1 MVPRVFDNDDG
12 WILSAHE
19 GEGPLTPVRPL
30 SPTSSTRALDPTHP
44 GAHSTRPPQ
53 DMIWEQSIGPREGT
67 PIDTFLWSVAGNE
80 VYLYATEV
88 GEQFGDGHDP
98 ATFEPADAL
107 RYSNLRYLQDNH
119 GGALEVYIQL
129 AHRAGMRFMPS
140 YRMNQ
145 HYGAVPSPPANT
157 NAAVG
162 HSDMRRNRPDLRLG
176 RPGEQC
182 APTATT
188 QAGFTL
194 HPGLGADQAVAGQH
208 RVGAADGP

>member
-1 MVPRVFDNDDG
+1 
-12 WILSAHE
+12 
-19 GEGPLTPVRPL
+19 
-30 SPTSSTRALDPTHP
+30 
-44 GAHSTRPPQ
+44 
-53 DMIWEQSIGPREGT
+53 MIWEQSIGPREGT

-107 RYSNLRYLQDNH
+107 RYSNLRYLQDHH